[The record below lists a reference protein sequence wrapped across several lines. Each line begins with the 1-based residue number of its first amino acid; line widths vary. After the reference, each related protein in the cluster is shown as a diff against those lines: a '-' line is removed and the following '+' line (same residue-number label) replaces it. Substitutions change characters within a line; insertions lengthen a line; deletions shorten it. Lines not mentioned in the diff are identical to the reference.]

1 MEEQNVSVYTTDQIH
16 QSAIIRSLLEQNKI
30 EPFILNK
37 RDSMYP
43 VGYIE
48 VFVSEEDAER
58 ARKIIEAAEL

>member
-1 MEEQNVSVYTTDQIH
+1 MKEQNTSVYTTDQIH
-16 QSAIIRSLLEQNKI
+16 QSEIIRSLLQQNDI

-48 VFVSEEDAER
+48 VFVSEEDAKK
-58 ARKIIEAAEL
+58 AREIIEAAEL

>member
-1 MEEQNVSVYTTDQIH
+1 MKEQNISVYTTDQIH
-16 QSAIIRSLLEQNKI
+16 QSEIIRSLLQQNEI

-48 VFVSEEDAER
+48 VFVSENDAEK
-58 ARKIIEAAEL
+58 ARKIIEDAEL